1 MDLLQDPI
9 GLIASGR
16 SGLIIVDVIIRRDP
30 AGDQVRFFGS
40 DASVGVEGEGLL
52 KDHGIHI
59 TGGGIAAEAEIS
71 ETISDGL
78 SLISGDALKH
88 MGMMADNQIGSVVDG
103 KLGQGHLIGI
113 GDRIFFISP
122 VEDHKD
128 QIGAFCPY
136 LLDIYPNLV
145 FPFQMVMEL
154 VNAYQSDLD
163 AFDLHKS
170 RLVITESCDSGFFQV
185 FLCVSKALISIIV
198 AVVVCH
204 VDSLH
209 AAVCK
214 DFRIFGRSLEGKSL
228 SVSCGGIR
236 ESSLKIDYCEV
247 IRIKNRLYILEKIS
261 RTVQAFRLVL

>member
-1 MDLLQDPI
+1 MLYSTVGRLSFLSQSFTPVMDLLQDPI

-88 MGMMADNQIGSVVDG
+88 MGMMADNQIGPVVDG

-113 GDRIFFISP
+113 GNRIFFISP
-122 VEDHKD
+122 VEDHKE
-128 QIGAFCPY
+128 
-136 LLDIYPNLV
+136 V
-145 FPFQMVMEL
+145 
-154 VNAYQSDLD
+154 S
-163 AFDLHKS
+163 
-170 RLVITESCDSGFFQV
+170 SC
-185 FLCVSKALISIIV
+185 
-198 AVVVCH
+198 
-204 VDSLH
+204 
-209 AAVCK
+209 
-214 DFRIFGRSLEGKSL
+214 RP
-228 SVSCGGIR
+228 
-236 ESSLKIDYCEV
+236 
-247 IRIKNRLYILEKIS
+247 
-261 RTVQAFRLVL
+261 VL